1 MTAAPDGPLTAH
13 GGPPA
18 AHGGPPAAHD
28 GPPAAHAGPLTAHD
42 GLPAAHAGSPA
53 AHAGSLTARD
63 RPGPVPRTAPET
75 ALSVRQV
82 LTLERVL
89 AGEPEVVAGADRLDR
104 PVRWVHVAE
113 AADVGVMLSGG
124 EMVLTTGVLLAGDEE
139 KQAEYIRSLHRA
151 DAAAVVLGLGRAFP
165 APPDVMRRAAERC
178 GLPLVVLHRPFPF
191 AELTEEVQSR
201 LVRQKFASVSLSE
214 AVRTALTA
222 LITAGAPLQA
232 LLDEIARHS
241 ACPVVVTN
249 LAHRVLATAGERSAV
264 DDVLRDWER
273 IARQAGGSEGDGWI
287 RAGLGGRGEIWGRL
301 VLCGHRGD
309 AATGRL
315 LADRAA
321 EALVLHRMLGGHGGG
336 TWEEQSAQSLLTDL
350 VGEAV
355 PARQLL
361 PRARAAG
368 LPVNRRTFVP
378 LVARGAE
385 PAGLDRLLRLLGLPG
400 LVAELSDGLTA
411 ILLSL
416 PRDQD
421 ADALTAHFAARLHRE
436 AARPGPVAG
445 PDTGTGAPPPPGHG
459 PDPGAARARAGGTS
473 GRVRAVVA
481 AAAARTDWD
490 EVPAGLREARHVAD
504 AVADSATARD
514 LPAVV
519 RLGDVHLRGLMRLL
533 RDDPRVQSFA
543 ERELDG
549 LLCEAT
555 ATGTAH
561 DLLDVLR
568 TYLATG
574 RNKSRTARLHH
585 VSRPALYR
593 RLEAIQGRL
602 GVDLDDFEQAASVHI
617 ALLAHDAQQ
626 R

>member
-1 MTAAPDGPLTAH
+1 MVTTSEPLEPSEASE
-13 GGPPA
+13 P
-18 AHGGPPAAHD
+18 
-28 GPPAAHAGPLTAHD
+28 
-42 GLPAAHAGSPA
+42 
-53 AHAGSLTARD
+53 
-63 RPGPVPRTAPET
+63 

-89 AGEPEVVAGADRLDR
+89 AGEPEVVAGAGQLDR

-113 AADVGVMLSGG
+113 APDVGVMLSGG
-124 EMVLTTGVLLAGDEE
+124 EMVLTTGVLLAGDED

-151 DAAAVVLGLGRAFP
+151 EAAAVVLGLGRAFP

-178 GLPLVVLHRPFPF
+178 GLPMVVLHRPFPF
-191 AELTEEVQSR
+191 AELTEEVQCR
-201 LVRQKFASVSLSE
+201 LVRRKFAAVSLSE
-214 AVRTALTA
+214 SVRTALTG
-222 LITAGAPLQA
+222 LITAGAPLQR
-232 LLDEIARHS
+232 LLDEIASHS

-273 IARQAGGSEGDGWI
+273 IARQAGGREGDGWI
-287 RAGLGGRGEIWGRL
+287 RAELGGRGERWGQIM
-301 VLCGHRGD
+301 LCGYRGD
-309 AATGRL
+309 TATGRL

-321 EALVLHRMLGGHGGG
+321 EALVLHRMLGGTSAH

-350 VGEAV
+350 VSGVV

-378 LVARGAE
+378 LVVRDGEA
-385 PAGLDRLLRLLGLPG
+385 DRLERVLRLLGLSG
-400 LVAELSDGLTA
+400 IVAELADGATA
-411 ILLSL
+411 VLLSL
-416 PRDQD
+416 ARDQD
-421 ADALTAHFAARLHRE
+421 AAVLAANFA
-436 AARPGPVAG
+436 
-445 PDTGTGAPPPPGHG
+445 D
-459 PDPGAARARAGGTS
+459 
-473 GRVRAVVA
+473 RVRTESGSARTVVA
-481 AAAARTDWD
+481 AADARTAWD
-490 EVPAGLREARHVAD
+490 DVPAGLREAQHVAD
-504 AVADSATARD
+504 AVADSSAALD

-519 RLGDVHLRGLMRLL
+519 RLKDVHLRGLIRLL
-533 RDDPRVQSFA
+533 RDDPQVQSFA

-549 LLCEAT
+549 LLSGADE
-555 ATGTAH
+555 
-561 DLLDVLR
+561 DLLAVLR
-568 TYLATG
+568 TYLASG
-574 RNKSRTARLHH
+574 RNKSRTAQLHH

-626 R
+626 G